1 MVNLPVTP
9 REQPIKKRRDPEACP
24 YHTVRMQ
31 PPMCKAECLDVGG
44 KEKADR
50 GDGRDMLMGG
60 EARRAGSGVLRKDA
74 DLWHLGVRNQKSK
87 RKDVSAPFGLR
98 VGLRD

>member
-1 MVNLPVTP
+1 MVNLPVTS
-9 REQPIKKRRDPEACP
+9 REQPIKKQRDPEACP
-24 YHTVRMQ
+24 HHTVRMQ

-60 EARRAGSGVLRKDA
+60 EARRVEADGWLRRAKERCWLVA
-74 DLWHLGVRNQKSK
+74 SRG
-87 RKDVSAPFGLR
+87 
-98 VGLRD
+98 